1 LKSRPDDN
9 AHASHAGDGRIRS
22 YNPDDREAIIGML
35 AQSDPWKR
43 LGYGPADWQRMFDA
57 HLQDRDSFVVEANG
71 QVVGL
76 ALLRQRFLLG
86 DYLELL
92 AVAPSSQGKGYG
104 AQLLQH
110 LELAVFQRTNNLF
123 VCVSDFNE
131 GARRFY
137 ARHGYKEIGPIPN
150 FLIPGSAE
158 ILLRKTQGP
167 VRGK

>member
-1 LKSRPDDN
+1 
-9 AHASHAGDGRIRS
+9 
-22 YNPDDREAIIGML
+22 
-35 AQSDPWKR
+35 
-43 LGYGPADWQRMFDA
+43 MFDA
-57 HLQDRDSFVVEANG
+57 HLQDRESFVVEADG
-71 QVVGL
+71 LVVAL

-104 AQLLQH
+104 ALLLEH
-110 LELAVFQRTNNLF
+110 LEDLVFRRTKNLF
-123 VCVSDFNE
+123 VCVSDFNA

-137 ARHGYKEIGPIPN
+137 ARHGYQEIGPIPN